1 MQFKPLL
8 FKGQQ
13 YLEKEKKSLPFS
25 LKQRKE
31 DRQGVGKVKKTYLRT
46 VINKMNLYYYV
57 DTLK

>member
-31 DRQGVGKVKKTYLRT
+31 DRKGVGKVKKTYSACF
-46 VINKMNLYYYV
+46 
-57 DTLK
+57 